1 MEVRPSIITSTDSY
15 KFSHHEVIRDDVT
28 KVASYGSSRGGRLG
42 FTIVEGIQPTVK
54 KYLMKPIT
62 VEDIDFAEEMAT
74 LHGEPFHRKMW
85 EGVIKDHNGYLPV
98 KIRAVKEGTK
108 VPNGN
113 AFYTIETN
121 SAVNPKLYRELA
133 QYLETV
139 MLRGVWY
146 PTAVATQSFGIF
158 EDVAK
163 AMAKSS
169 DRTIEDVLFMVH
181 DFGARGVS
189 SGETAGIGGC
199 THTTVFRGTDT
210 FESLLHA
217 RQFYNAK
224 ISGFSVRATEHSIST
239 MYGKEGEED
248 YFRQM
253 IKKWA
258 KPGKIFAVVSDTY
271 NIHKAVKFL
280 ASEEIVKLV
289 KESGARLVVR
299 PDSGDPQRII
309 PEILEIL
316 AEGYG
321 FTTNSKGYRVLPD
334 CIRVIQGDG
343 MNYSSIRSLYETI
356 IVFGWSAENLA
367 VGSGGALLQ
376 SLSRDDNKVAQKAS
390 YIELDSGESLGI
402 YKDPVTDAGKRSMAG
417 LLTLVMNTKTGEFK
431 TVDRHLP
438 IEDDW
443 VDMMDDVYD
452 NGVLLRDEQY
462 EDIQKRVMSYFM

>member
-1 MEVRPSIITSTDSY
+1 
-15 KFSHHEVIRDDVT
+15 
-28 KVASYGSSRGGRLG
+28 
-42 FTIVEGIQPTVK
+42 
-54 KYLMKPIT
+54 
-62 VEDIDFAEEMAT
+62 
-74 LHGEPFHRKMW
+74 
-85 EGVIKDHNGYLPV
+85 
-98 KIRAVKEGTK
+98 
-108 VPNGN
+108 
-113 AFYTIETN
+113 
-121 SAVNPKLYRELA
+121 
-133 QYLETV
+133 
-139 MLRGVWY
+139 
-146 PTAVATQSFGIF
+146 
-158 EDVAK
+158 
-163 AMAKSS
+163 
-169 DRTIEDVLFMVH
+169 
-181 DFGARGVS
+181 
-189 SGETAGIGGC
+189 
-199 THTTVFRGTDT
+199 
-210 FESLLHA
+210 
-217 RQFYNAK
+217 
-224 ISGFSVRATEHSIST
+224 
-239 MYGKEGEED
+239 
-248 YFRQM
+248 
-253 IKKWA
+253 
-258 KPGKIFAVVSDTY
+258 
-271 NIHKAVKFL
+271 L

-321 FTTNSKGYRVLPD
+321 YTTNSKGYRVLPD